1 MGARRLLGRANGGAG
16 GGPFRRTGS
25 GGPAMEALRA
35 WLVPVLL
42 PDRCF
47 EELLLH
53 RRLLHVPCLKILV
66 SKALGYAIVGGSVL
80 VKLPQVLKVWGAR
93 SGAGLSACAVGLE
106 LLALGGSVA
115 YGTARGFPFSAWG
128 ESLFLLF
135 QTLTLLFLILHFRGH
150 TARAPAGSDQS
161 QAGAHGAALGDHGGA
176 APGGGARPRLHVPA
190 GNRGPPFGLDLRGLG
205 RLQRAA
211 AGAGSVLPGGPPRS
225 PPPQSRLRPLPHPR
239 LGVGEGPG
247 LGPPRT
253 PGSTCGKA
261 PGDSGI
267 RARAPP
273 PPPPPPPPIK
283 VSPPRYF

>member
-150 TARAPAGSDQS
+150 TARGVLLLAAFWGSLGVLTSPRAPPALLTALQAANLPIIVGSRLL
-161 QAGAHGAALGDHGGA
+161 QALTNHRQGHTGQLSGITVGLLLGGA
-176 APGGGARPRLHVPA
+176 LARVFTSLQET
-190 GNRGPPFGLDLRGLG
+190 GDLLLASTFVASAACNALLLG
-205 RLQRAA
+205 Q
-211 AGAGSVLPGGPPRS
+211 VLYYRGGPPA
-225 PPPQSRLRPLPHPR
+225 PPHP
-239 LGVGEGPG
+239 
-247 LGPPRT
+247 
-253 PGSTCGKA
+253 KA
-261 PGDSGI
+261 D
-267 RARAPP
+267 
-273 PPPPPPPPIK
+273 
-283 VSPPRYF
+283 